1 MEKEAVYIASSA
13 NSPIFRKGA
22 AIVSVVRQ
30 WVRARAFSPGFL
42 GILINPFFLLRRSLY
57 VEISNVSRYVCG
69 KVLDVGCGEK
79 PYQELFSATCYVG
92 VEIACTR
99 PERRQAADLLYDG
112 ARLPFGDSTFD
123 SVVCSEVLEHIFDPE
138 RFMREI
144 GRVLRPGGTVL
155 LTVPFLWPEHEQ
167 PQDFGRYSSFGI
179 RHLSLQCG
187 FVVISSTKTLSGLGA
202 VCQLLAAFAFA
213 QFRRRGRW
221 VARIFTPLL
230 IAPLSAAG
238 LLFSTRS
245 ASDSELYIGNVVI
258 LQKVSFTGLAEA
270 PADRC
275 GDGDA

>member
-1 MEKEAVYIASSA
+1 MLGKA
-13 NSPIFRKGA
+13 A
-22 AIVSVVRQ
+22 AIVGVLRK
-30 WVRARAFSPGFL
+30 WVRARAFSPGFV
-42 GILINPFFLLRRSLY
+42 GILINPFFLLRRALFL
-57 VEISNVSRYVCG
+57 EISNVSRCVCG

-79 PYQELFSATCYVG
+79 PYQELFSSTYYVG
-92 VEIACTR
+92 VEIASAR
-99 PERRQAADLLYDG
+99 PERKQEADLLYDG

-138 RFMREI
+138 RFLREL

-187 FVVISSTKTLSGLGA
+187 FAVISSTKALSGFGA
-202 VCQLLAAFAFA
+202 VCQLLAALAFG

-230 IAPLSAAG
+230 IAPLSAVG
-238 LLFSTRS
+238 LLFSTRRT
-245 ASDSELYIGNVVI
+245 SDSEFYIGNVVI
-258 LQKVSFTGLAEA
+258 LQKASFVGVAEA
-270 PADRC
+270 PGDLC
-275 GDGDA
+275 GGGNA